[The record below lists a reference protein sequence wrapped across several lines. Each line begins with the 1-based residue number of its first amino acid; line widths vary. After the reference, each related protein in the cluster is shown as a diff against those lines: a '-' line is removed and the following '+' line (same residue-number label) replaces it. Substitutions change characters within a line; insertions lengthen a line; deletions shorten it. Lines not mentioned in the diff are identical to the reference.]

1 MKIIPKEKFEN
12 IKQKFFNLSLTQ
24 KFLISSVAVIFLVLV
39 LLNLFIYLDFKNFFI
54 SVERKNFEKR
64 FKKSLISATS
74 YYVFRNDW
82 DNSLDFSPI
91 FNILNNEP
99 NLIEAIIYSSDGKRL
114 AVMKERKILNLENK
128 SEGLLKALKGEIS
141 YEIKKAGES
150 ESFNY
155 LHIVDKENVIQEI
168 YYPVIFDG
176 KVKGVVEI
184 YKDVTE
190 VFNNIRTVRFRATV
204 FSIFGF
210 ILYIIL
216 IFFIVKKIEN
226 KEKQLKDKVAHYEKL
241 SILGQFASKM
251 AHEIGT
257 PMHVIMGNVELI
269 LDECEENNFVK
280 KRGENIAR
288 QINKI
293 QNIIRNY
300 LYVSKKPVPV
310 YEPVNLKELVS
321 DIVEDMSFTI
331 SDNIELRTNVDE
343 VTIFTDK
350 GFVEQIL
357 YNFVKNSA
365 DSIGENKGFIEIK
378 SVIDG
383 EYIKLLVVDN
393 GKGIDEKI
401 KEKIFNPFFSTKK
414 TGKGTGL
421 GLAVCKEL
429 VESLGGQIFCESK
442 DGETIFG
449 IELHL
454 KVKNA

>member
-1 MKIIPKEKFEN
+1 MKIIPKEKFKN

-24 KFLISSVAVIFLVLV
+24 KFLVSSVAVIFIILV

-176 KVKGVVEI
+176 KVKGVIEI
-184 YKDVTE
+184 YKDVTD
-190 VFNNIRTVRFRATV
+190 VFSNINTIRFRATV
-204 FSIFGF
+204 FSVFGF

-216 IFFIVKKIEN
+216 IYLIVKKIEN
-226 KEKQLKDKVAHYEKL
+226 REKQLKEKVAHYEKL

-269 LDECEENNFVK
+269 LDECEENDFVK

-331 SDNIELRTNVDE
+331 SENIELRANVDE
-343 VTIFTDK
+343 ITIFTDK

-393 GKGIDEKI
+393 GKGIDKKI

-429 VESLGGQIFCESK
+429 VESLGGQIFCDSK
-442 DGETIFG
+442 DGETTFG
-449 IELHL
+449 IVLPL

>member
-1 MKIIPKEKFEN
+1 LLISVEEKFKN
-12 IKQKFFNLSLTQ
+12 IKEIFIRLSLTQ
-24 KFLISSVAVIFLVLV
+24 KFLISSVVVIFIILV
-39 LLNLFIYLDFKNFFI
+39 LLNIFIYLDFKNFFI
-54 SVERKNFEKR
+54 SVDRKNFEKR
-64 FKKSLISATS
+64 FRKSLVSSTS

-99 NLIEAIIYSSDGKRL
+99 NLLDAIIYSADGKRL
-114 AVMKERKILNLENK
+114 SVMKEREIIKLEGK
-128 SEGLLKALKGEIS
+128 SEGLLKALTGKVI
-141 YEIKKAGES
+141 YEIKRAGETDS
-150 ESFNY
+150 LEN
-155 LHIVDKENVIQEI
+155 LNVVDHKTIVQEI
-168 YYPVIFDG
+168 YYPVVFNG
-176 KVKGVVEI
+176 KVKGVIEI
-184 YKDVTE
+184 YKDVTD
-190 VFNNIRTVRFRATV
+190 VFNNINKARFRATL
-204 FSIFGF
+204 FSLLGF
-210 ILYIIL
+210 IGYVFVIYY
-216 IFFIVKKIEN
+216 IVKKIEEREKRL
-226 KEKQLKDKVAHYEKL
+226 KEKVAHYEKL

-257 PMHVIMGNVELI
+257 PIHVIMGNVELI
-269 LDECEENNFVK
+269 LDECEENDFVK

-321 DIVEDMSFTI
+321 NIVDDMSFTI
-331 SDNIELRTNVDE
+331 SENIELRANVDE

-442 DGETIFG
+442 DGKTTFG
-449 IELHL
+449 IVLPL
-454 KVKNA
+454 KGKYA

>member
-1 MKIIPKEKFEN
+1 LKIIPKEKFEN